1 MEKTG
6 AFIPK
11 VFLAEDEYVVR
22 EGIKNNIDWKAKGY
36 EFCGEASDGE
46 QAYPLIQ
53 KLKPDI
59 VITDIKMPFMDGLE
73 LSRLIKR
80 EFPSIEIVLLT
91 GYGEFEYAKEA
102 INIGVSDYL
111 LKPING
117 DDLIKELDKVR
128 DNLEEKYKEEKLKEL
143 YMKEMEEKNLN
154 DRKEFFELLVGRNL
168 QTGELLEKAME
179 LEIDLPASLYC
190 MVLFV
195 AFTTDH
201 SRKEH
206 SNRIIEI
213 DERLSDLN
221 RDFPEV
227 ICFDRN
233 IEGKA
238 FLFKSDQRED
248 LDRLIK
254 GYMDSVVK
262 IVSDYKNIRYFAG
275 IGEVVE
281 RLSDVPLSFESA
293 SRAFAHRYLI
303 DENRILSCNDLE
315 SGSVYDANRLGLEE
329 IDVKRFDREKIR
341 EFLRTGE
348 ADETEFFVEEFFK
361 ELGRSIVESTVF
373 RQYII
378 MDSYFCMVDFVIS
391 LNGEKKLIESV
402 DVSPGVLQNVNE
414 GMDYIIRNIK
424 RSIGLREE
432 ISRNKHLD
440 VVKEIISFIDR
451 EYANEE
457 LSLNTVAD
465 HVNFSPN
472 YLSMIF
478 SQQTGQPFIKYL
490 TDYRMNKAKELLKCT
505 SKKSSEISLL
515 VGYKDAHYFSYLFKK
530 TQGITPTQYREGR

>member
-1 MEKTG
+1 MEKSG

-73 LSRLIKR
+73 LSRLIKK
-80 EFPSIEIVLLT
+80 EFPSIEIILLT

-102 INIGVSDYL
+102 INIGISDYL
-111 LKPING
+111 LKPISG
-117 DDLIKELDKVR
+117 DDLIKEIDKIR
-128 DNLEEKYKEEKLKEL
+128 DSIEEKHKEEKLKEQ
-143 YMKEMEEKNLN
+143 YRKEMEEKNLN
-154 DRKEFFELLVGRNL
+154 DRKEFFSLLVGRSM
-168 QTGELLEKAME
+168 QPGELIEKAME
-179 LEIDLPASLYC
+179 LDIDLPAAMYC
-190 MVLFV
+190 IVLFV

-213 DERLSDLN
+213 DERIRDLTAEY
-221 RDFPEV
+221 PEV

-238 FLFKSDQRED
+238 FLFKSDQREVLKD
-248 LDRLIK
+248 CIDGFMEK
-254 GYMDSVVK
+254 VVG
-262 IVSDYKNIRYFAG
+262 IVSDYRNIRYFAG
-275 IGEVVE
+275 IGETVE
-281 RLSDVPLSFESA
+281 RLSDVPVSFESA

-303 DENRILSCNDLE
+303 DENRILSCNEL
-315 SGSVYDANRLGLEE
+315 ANGAVADDKGVSLNE
-329 IDVKRFDREKIR
+329 IDTKRFDREKIR

-348 ADETEFFVEEFFK
+348 VEETEFFVEEFFK
-361 ELGRSIVESTVF
+361 ELGSNITDSAVF
-373 RQYII
+373 RQYIV
-378 MDSYFCMVDFVIS
+378 MDTYFCMVDFVS
-391 LNGEKKLIESV
+391 EMDGDKKLIESV
-402 DVSPGVLQNVNE
+402 DASPGILQNTQG
-414 GMDYIIRNIK
+414 GMEYIIKNIK
-424 RSIGLREE
+424 KCIGLRDE
-432 ISRNKHLD
+432 ISQNRHRD
-440 VVKEIISFIDR
+440 VVKEIVTFIDR

-457 LSLNTVAD
+457 LSLNTAAD

-490 TDYRMNKAKELLKCT
+490 TDFRMNKAKELLKCT
-505 SKKSSEISLL
+505 SKKSSEISVL
-515 VGYKDAHYFSYLFKK
+515 VGYKDPHYFSYLFKK
-530 TQGITPTQYREGR
+530 TQGVTPTQYREGK